1 MKVYIA
7 GPLFKDNKREI
18 LNKLDRICKEL
29 GFDTFL
35 PHRDAGVYKEGN
47 SKPFFIRDRDEIN
60 ICNAMLAYLDWDSI
74 SSGTAWEIG
83 YAYAKGIP
91 IIGVV
96 EDIESFH
103 DFHRLCVMTY
113 NSVELIDINDIK
125 KLKERLLNLKSL

>member
-60 ICNAMLAYLDWDSI
+60 ICNAMLAYP
-74 SSGTAWEIG
+74 
-83 YAYAKGIP
+83 KGIP